1 MKYDR
6 MIKLKNGAECHLRSG
21 TERDGQA
28 VLALYQLTH
37 SETDFLLTYPEEHRF
52 DLSKESQFLKDKAES
67 DNEVEI
73 VAVVDGVI
81 VGSAGISAVGTK
93 YKVRHRA
100 QFGISI
106 VKAFWGLGI
115 GTALTDACISCAR
128 DAGYVQ
134 LELTV
139 VADNASAMALYRK
152 AGFIEYGRNPKG
164 FCSKTSG
171 FQEVVSMRLE
181 L

>member
-1 MKYDR
+1 MR
-6 MIKLKNGAECHLRSG
+6 NG
-21 TERDGQA
+21 TEQDGQA

-73 VAVVDGVI
+73 VAVVDGEI

-106 VKAFWGLGI
+106 LRAFWGLGI
-115 GTALTDACISCAR
+115 GTALTAACISCAR
-128 DAGYVQ
+128 AAGFVQ
-134 LELTV
+134 VELTV
-139 VADNASAMALYRK
+139 VADNASAMALYQK
-152 AGFIEYGRNPKG
+152 AGFVEYGRNPKG
-164 FCSKTSG
+164 FFSKTTG

>member
-21 TERDGQA
+21 TEQDGQA

-37 SETDFLLTYPEEHRF
+37 SETDFLLSYPEEHRF